1 MARVNI
7 TGWLMKTMIISW
19 RMRHFNDALLIF
31 AWGMIFRMLFG
42 ESDWI
47 AVLIVSFFLGFRVNK
62 RGMNEDG

>member
-1 MARVNI
+1 
-7 TGWLMKTMIISW
+7 MIISW
-19 RMRHFNDALLIF
+19 RMRHLNGALLIF